1 MPWRSEIGSWILI
14 TIVTGLIWIWASGE
28 TREEKSIMTKA
39 TFTVLLD
46 DDKTWIIEPKIHA
59 FSMVVEGSRLSI
71 QNVEALAKNGFY
83 FQLQPSMDNPQVDI
97 EEAVRSNQ
105 DFQSTGAILVS
116 VDKPSVSPKIDEL
129 IGLQVH
135 VEPNLPGVQTVEAR
149 PSIDPPVVTIYLPK
163 RLQKQF
169 SDLRIEAFVS
179 QERSSLL
186 PEGVMQNLDVK
197 LRILPETVA
206 SNDHVQLSQP
216 SVRMSFTILSQTRE
230 LLLDF
235 PVNIQ
240 LQGPWQDQKDFD
252 VDIVTDSI
260 RDVTI
265 IADADL
271 IRRIESGEA
280 NVVAVIQLKSIEK
293 ERFANE
299 QDVVSKP
306 ISFFLAM
313 IGDEVF
319 HQVEARVGSSDEMPM
334 IRLKVTHLP
343 KSTPE

>member
-1 MPWRSEIGSWILI
+1 
-14 TIVTGLIWIWASGE
+14 
-28 TREEKSIMTKA
+28 
-39 TFTVLLD
+39 
-46 DDKTWIIEPKIHA
+46 
-59 FSMVVEGSRLSI
+59 
-71 QNVEALAKNGFY
+71 
-83 FQLQPSMDNPQVDI
+83 
-97 EEAVRSNQ
+97 
-105 DFQSTGAILVS
+105 
-116 VDKPSVSPKIDEL
+116 
-129 IGLQVH
+129 
-135 VEPNLPGVQTVEAR
+135 
-149 PSIDPPVVTIYLPK
+149 
-163 RLQKQF
+163 
-169 SDLRIEAFVS
+169 
-179 QERSSLL
+179 
-186 PEGVMQNLDVK
+186 MQNLDVK

-252 VDIVTDSI
+252 VEIVTDSI